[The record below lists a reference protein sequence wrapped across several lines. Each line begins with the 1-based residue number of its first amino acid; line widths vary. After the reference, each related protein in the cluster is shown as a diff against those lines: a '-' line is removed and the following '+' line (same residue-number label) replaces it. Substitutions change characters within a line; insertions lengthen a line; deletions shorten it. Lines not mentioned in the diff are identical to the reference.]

1 MDAAERAGLV
11 ARVVPA
17 ADLLDEAVRTATK
30 IASLSRPVTMMI
42 EECMNRAYEISRTDT
57 LETDEGLLS
66 NVGPSTP
73 PSPCTINGKG

>member
-1 MDAAERAGLV
+1 MDATEAERAGLV
-11 ARVVPA
+11 ARVVPV

-42 EECMNRAYEISRTDT
+42 EECMNRVYESA
-57 LETDEGLLS
+57 LAEGLLS